1 LLLSWRERSQLVP
14 LRSQTHWTQAT
25 QARGDREIRDAA
37 TLLSG
42 AAMNA
47 ASFASGSAAASQW
60 RMTTDVRPLPGLTAA
75 DVHAAA
81 ERLQGQVLNTPC
93 LASRTLGDIVGCE
106 VFLKFENLQ
115 FTASFKERGALNKMA
130 QLTPRERAHGVLAV
144 SAGNHAQGVAYHAQR
159 MGIPATIVMPRFA
172 PPVKVAR
179 TRGFGADVLLQ
190 GDTFDDARAHGVQ
203 LAQERGL
210 TLVHPYD
217 DVAVIAGQGTI
228 GLEMLAQQ
236 PQIDTLVVAVG
247 GGGLISGVA
256 TAARSL
262 RPDIQVI
269 GVQTERFPAAW
280 NAAHGQDRA
289 SAQAT
294 IADGIA
300 VKSPSPLTLELMR
313 ERVDDVL
320 LVGEDDIEQA
330 ILMLLEIEKTVVE
343 GAGGVGLAALLKH
356 GARFAG
362 RKVGLILCG
371 GNIEPLTLA
380 EIIQRGMVKSGR
392 LARLRIDVRDVPGA
406 LADVATLLGRLGAN
420 IDEVQ
425 HQRAFS
431 SLSVERAQIE
441 VVVQTR
447 GLAHIDEILAAML
460 AQGYRAER
468 VG

>member
-1 LLLSWRERSQLVP
+1 MV
-14 LRSQTHWTQAT
+14 
-25 QARGDREIRDAA
+25 ARALGIDDIR
-37 TLLSG
+37 
-42 AAMNA
+42 
-47 ASFASGSAAASQW
+47 AAA
-60 RMTTDVRPLPGLTAA
+60 VRLRGE
-75 DVHAAA
+75 VI
-81 ERLQGQVLNTPC
+81 ETPC
-93 LASRTLGDIVGCE
+93 LPSRTLSALTGCE

-130 QLTPRERAHGVLAV
+130 QLTPAERAKGVLAV

-159 MGIPATIVMPRFA
+159 MGVPATIVMPRFA
-172 PPVKVAR
+172 PAVKVER
-179 TRGFGADVLLQ
+179 TRGFGATVVLE
-190 GDTFDDARAHGVQ
+190 GDTFDDARAHGLA

-217 DVAVIAGQGTI
+217 DLDVIAGQGTI

-236 PQIDTLVVAVG
+236 PDIDTLVVAIG

-256 TAARSL
+256 TAARAL
-262 RPDIQVI
+262 RPDIHII

-280 NAAHGQDRA
+280 NAVHGEQRE

-300 VKSPSPLTLELMR
+300 VKLPGALTLPLI
-313 ERVDDVL
+313 VS
-320 LVGEDDIEQA
+320 EDDIEQA

-343 GAGGVGLAALLKH
+343 GAGGVGLAALMKH
-356 GARFAG
+356 GERFKG

-371 GNIEPLTLA
+371 GNIEPLMLA
-380 EIIQRGMVKSGR
+380 EIIERGMVKSGR
-392 LARLRIDVRDVPGA
+392 LARLRFDVRDVPGA
-406 LADVATLLGRLGAN
+406 LANVATLLGKLGAN

-425 HQRAFS
+425 HQRAFT

-447 GLAHIDEILAAML
+447 GVAHIEQILAAM
-460 AQGYRAER
+460 RAEGYAAQR
-468 VG
+468 IG

>member
-1 LLLSWRERSQLVP
+1 MDRDGRGPV
-14 LRSQTHWTQAT
+14 RTAGV
-25 QARGDREIRDAA
+25 ARDNGPMTTTDN
-37 TLLSG
+37 TL
-42 AAMNA
+42 
-47 ASFASGSAAASQW
+47 SFADI
-60 RMTTDVRPLPGLTAA
+60 T
-75 DVHAAA
+75 AAA
-81 ERLQGQVLNTPC
+81 ERLRGEIVDTPC
-93 LASRTLGDIVGCE
+93 MPSRTLSALTGCE

-130 QLTPRERAHGVLAV
+130 QLTAEERASGVLAV

-172 PPVKVAR
+172 PAVKVER
-179 TRGFGADVLLQ
+179 TRGFGANVVLE
-190 GDTFDDARAHGVQ
+190 GDTFDDARAFGLR

-217 DVAVIAGQGTI
+217 DLAVMAGQGTI

-236 PQIDTLVVAVG
+236 PDIDTLVVAIG

-256 TAARSL
+256 TAARAIK
-262 RPDIQVI
+262 PGIEVI
-269 GVQTERFPAAW
+269 GVQTERFPAAF
-280 NAAHGQDRA
+280 NAKHGEARE

-300 VKSPSPLTLELMR
+300 VKSPGALTLPLIH
-313 ERVDDVL
+313 ERVDQVL
-320 LVGEDDIEQA
+320 LVSEDDIEQA

-343 GAGGVGLAALLKH
+343 GAGGVGLAALLRH
-356 GARFAG
+356 GERFRG

-371 GNIEPLTLA
+371 GNIEPLVLA
-380 EIIQRGMVKSGR
+380 EIIERGMVKSGR
-392 LARLRIDVRDVPGA
+392 LARLRFDVRDVPGA
-406 LADVATLLGRLGAN
+406 LANVATLLGKLGAN

-447 GLAHIDEILAAML
+447 GVVHIEQILAAMQ
-460 AQGYRAER
+460 AEGYHASR

>member
-1 LLLSWRERSQLVP
+1 MAGMSTPTLSIE
-14 LRSQTHWTQAT
+14 
-25 QARGDREIRDAA
+25 DIR
-37 TLLSG
+37 
-42 AAMNA
+42 
-47 ASFASGSAAASQW
+47 
-60 RMTTDVRPLPGLTAA
+60 
-75 DVHAAA
+75 AAA
-81 ERLQGQVLNTPC
+81 ERLHGEIVDTPC
-93 LASRTLGDIVGCE
+93 MPSRTLSAIAGCE

-130 QLTPRERAHGVLAV
+130 QLSDAERAGGVLAV

-172 PPVKVAR
+172 PAVKVER
-179 TRGFGADVLLQ
+179 TRGFGATVVLE
-190 GDTFDDARAHGVQ
+190 GDTFDDARAHGLR

-217 DVAVIAGQGTI
+217 DLAVMAGQGTI

-236 PQIDTLVVAVG
+236 PQIDTLVVAIG

-256 TAARSL
+256 TAARAI
-262 RPDIQVI
+262 RPGIDVI

-280 NAAHGQDRA
+280 NEKHGEQRE

-300 VKSPSPLTLELMR
+300 VKSPGVLTLPLIR
-313 ERVDDVL
+313 TLVDDVL
-320 LVGEDDIEQA
+320 LVSEDDIEQA

-356 GARFAG
+356 GPRFKG

-371 GNIEPLTLA
+371 GNIEPLVLA
-380 EIIQRGMVKSGR
+380 EIIERGMVKSGR
-392 LARLRIDVRDVPGA
+392 LARLRFDVRDVPGA
-406 LADVATLLGRLGAN
+406 LADVATLLGKLGAN

-425 HQRAFS
+425 HQRAFT

-447 GLAHIDEILAAML
+447 GVAHIEQILSAMGAEGYK
-460 AQGYRAER
+460 AQRIG
-468 VG
+468 